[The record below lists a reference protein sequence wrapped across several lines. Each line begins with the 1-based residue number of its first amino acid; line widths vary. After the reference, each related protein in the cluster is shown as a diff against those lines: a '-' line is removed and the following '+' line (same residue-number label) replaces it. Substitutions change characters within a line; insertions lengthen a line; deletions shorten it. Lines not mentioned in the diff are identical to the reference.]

1 MQPENEQSPS
11 RPRFTRRRIIE
22 LTLAAVGFVAFVAA
36 ITAFIQSVGVP
47 QLQQFIKD
55 AGPLAPL
62 AYIVLKA
69 LTYIFAPLTSGP
81 IQVFAGTLFGN
92 VWLGVLYTL
101 IGETIGGSIS
111 FWIAR
116 RFGRPN
122 VARFVGEEGMKQ
134 VDEFYHNR
142 LSGWKPLA
150 IARIVLFSFWDFLSY
165 AAGLA
170 PVSFRAYVLVSFVV
184 GAIPTFVFVWLGE
197 RFVNDSGVLLVSY
210 ALLVV
215 LTVLPL
221 LLMRPITRLL
231 ENLSKP
237 RAQ

>member
-1 MQPENEQSPS
+1 LS
-11 RPRFTRRRIIE
+11 RRRLLE
-22 LTLAAVGFVAFVAA
+22 LGAAALGFIAFIAV

-47 QLQQFIKD
+47 ELQRFIKD

-62 AYIVLKA
+62 AYIVMKA
-69 LTYIFAPLTSGP
+69 LTYVFAPLTSGP

-116 RFGRPN
+116 RFGRPR
-122 VARFVGEEGMKQ
+122 VAKFVGAEGMKQ

-142 LSGWKPLA
+142 LGGWMPLA
-150 IARIVLFSFWDFLSY
+150 VARLVLFSFWDFLSY

-170 PVSFRAYVLVSFVV
+170 PVSFRAYVFVSLVF

-197 RFVNDSGVLLVSY
+197 RFVNDNGVLLLSY

-221 LLMRPITRLL
+221 LLMRPISRLL

-237 RAQ
+237 RV

>member
-1 MQPENEQSPS
+1 MQPQNELSPD
-11 RPRFTRRRIIE
+11 RPRLSRRRLLE
-22 LTLAAVGFVAFVAA
+22 LGAAALGFIAFIAV

-47 QLQQFIKD
+47 ELQRFIKD

-62 AYIVLKA
+62 AYIVMKA
-69 LTYIFAPLTSGP
+69 LTYVFAPLTSGP

-116 RFGRPN
+116 RFGRPR
-122 VARFVGEEGMKQ
+122 VAKFVGAEGMKQ

-142 LSGWKPLA
+142 LGGWMPLA
-150 IARIVLFSFWDFLSY
+150 VARLVLFSFWDFLSY

-170 PVSFRAYVLVSFVV
+170 PVSFRAYVFVSLVF

-197 RFVNDSGVLLVSY
+197 RFVNDNGVLLLSY

-221 LLMRPITRLL
+221 LLMRPISRLL

-237 RAQ
+237 RV